1 MGRPSKYSDKV
12 LQEICDSMSNPKDP
26 KKKKV
31 SDRAVQEQTD
41 TMDVPKG
48 FQVVPTAQLKAN
60 PTNPRVLRD
69 EKFLKLKASIK
80 SFPDMLN
87 YRGIVAVT
95 DTDGKFMVLGGN
107 MRLRAIQDL
116 GIKEVPVML
125 ADHWTEEQRREFI
138 IKDNVGFGEWNWDEL
153 ANEWDQQEL
162 SDWGLDLPIGQDF
175 SDKNQEIDTDG
186 FADEVTIS
194 LKYSEADHAKVREA
208 LSKIAATPEQAVWK
222 LLKLG

>member
-1 MGRPSKYSDKV
+1 MRKGQDSKA
-12 LQEICDSMSNPKDP
+12 
-26 KKKKV
+26 KKV
-31 SDRAVQEQTD
+31 STRDVQAQTEV
-41 TMDVPKG
+41 MDAPKG
-48 FQVVPTAQLKAN
+48 FQVVPISQLKAN

-69 EKFLKLKASIK
+69 EKFAKLKASIQ

-125 ADHWTEEQRREFI
+125 ADHWTNEQRREFI

-194 LKYSEADHAKVREA
+194 LKYSEADHAKVRES